1 MPRSNRSI
9 AIMDGSTEAEE
20 FSIGGAGLDDRTAT
34 VDADESG
41 PIDPAAVGVAARRA
55 AFRWW
60 DPCLVLVIAAI
71 GWLVC
76 LFCAASTAWL
86 LLGISAKL
94 VAASIEFFAPLAFTA
109 TYYLAVLLVMRS
121 LAKRR
126 GHALFASYLPSIG
139 IRPALYAALSGISLA
154 GFYLIGILGL
164 SLTSLFRN
172 HPLLREAVPIPQSF
186 GQLAV
191 FGLVAVIIAPLTEE
205 LYWRGLVLDCLQ
217 RKLAP
222 WVSALI
228 TALLFSFSHALF
240 LVQPGIVGW
249 MATAAVTGFGLLAAF
264 WVQRTRSLRTAVAA
278 HASYNATLILCILVF
293 R

>member
-1 MPRSNRSI
+1 LLV
-9 AIMDGSTEAEE
+9 TTAE
-20 FSIGGAGLDDRTAT
+20 
-34 VDADESG
+34 
-41 PIDPAAVGVAARRA
+41 
-55 AFRWW
+55 
-60 DPCLVLVIAAI
+60 LVP
-71 GWLVC
+71 
-76 LFCAASTAWL
+76 
-86 LLGISAKL
+86 
-94 VAASIEFFAPLAFTA
+94 ASIEFFAPLAAVA
-109 TYYLAVLLVMRS
+109 TPYLALLLVMRC

-139 IRPALYAALSGISLA
+139 IRPVLYAALSGISLA
-154 GFYLIGILGL
+154 GIYLIGILGL
-164 SLTSLFRN
+164 SLTSFFQN
-172 HPLLREAVPIPQSF
+172 IPMLREAVPIPQSL
-186 GQLAV
+186 GELAV

-240 LVQPGIVGW
+240 LVQPAIVGW

-264 WVQRTRSLRTAVAA
+264 WVQRTHSLRAPVAA
-278 HASYNATLILCILVF
+278 HATYNAAVVLFAFFL